1 MNISNIRTRFYL
13 AKFSFQ
19 LTNILLSLTIEFFT
33 NHHKGG
39 GRLYSKLS
47 PLSFAEYRIYIYIY
61 ILCPNIYSK
70 KYHPLFV
77 SSCLSYYSL
86 FYDNFYFH
94 QTPHLNCVWIYICFY
109 KCSYLYILLNY
120 IIEIFK
126 NIVDR

>member
-47 PLSFAEYRIYIYIY
+47 PLSFAEFRIYFAHIC
-61 ILCPNIYSK
+61 IL
-70 KYHPLFV
+70 
-77 SSCLSYYSL
+77 
-86 FYDNFYFH
+86 
-94 QTPHLNCVWIYICFY
+94 
-109 KCSYLYILLNY
+109 
-120 IIEIFK
+120 K
-126 NIVDR
+126 NIILFLSLHAFPIILYFMIISIFTKHHI

>member
-61 ILCPNIYSK
+61 FA
-70 KYHPLFV
+70 H
-77 SSCLSYYSL
+77 
-86 FYDNFYFH
+86 
-94 QTPHLNCVWIYICFY
+94 IYI
-109 KCSYLYILLNY
+109 L
-120 IIEIFK
+120 K
-126 NIVDR
+126 NIILFLSLHAFPIILYFMIISIFTKHHI